1 MNAVKQI
8 RAKATAGTT
17 GQHANS
23 TGAEDT
29 LFHTISFILSCI
41 YIMMYVLI
49 YNPLYTF
56 IDTYLS
62 MILPCY
68 DHIIDK
74 HFDN

>member
-29 LFHTISFILSCI
+29 LFHTISFILL
-41 YIMMYVLI
+41 YIIMYVLI
-49 YNPLYTF
+49 HNSSYTF
-56 IDTYLS
+56 VETYS
-62 MILPCY
+62 YIA
-68 DHIIDK
+68 DIIML
-74 HFDN
+74 